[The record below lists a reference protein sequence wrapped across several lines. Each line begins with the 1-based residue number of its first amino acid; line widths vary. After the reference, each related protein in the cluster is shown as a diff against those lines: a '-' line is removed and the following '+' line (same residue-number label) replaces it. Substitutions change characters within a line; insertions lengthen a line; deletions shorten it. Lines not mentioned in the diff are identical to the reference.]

1 MDNGERLT
9 TIQTAERM
17 AGAAS
22 AFLGA
27 LTEEQR
33 KRLGEIADRCP
44 IHRTLTSE
52 IHIHTRV
59 TTPSV

>member
-1 MDNGERLT
+1 MENGERLT
-9 TIQTAERM
+9 TTATAERM

-33 KRLGEIADRCP
+33 KQAC
-44 IHRTLTSE
+44 
-52 IHIHTRV
+52 
-59 TTPSV
+59 